1 MLRSRLLNYC
11 STAFHGTVR
20 IGRTTWTLNTF
31 FLLLGDWIDIVARS
45 LTYHIPESLY
55 LGYLNHLEQLSWF
68 QLLS

>member
-11 STAFHGTVR
+11 STAFHGIVK

-31 FLLLGDWIDIVARS
+31 FLLLDDYKNRGGS
-45 LTYHIPESLY
+45 LMCLY
-55 LGYLNHLEQLSWF
+55 VGSLNHLEQLSWF